1 MRVAEQND
9 AASSLK
15 VLTQSLLFDQLV
27 FRRAPGPLSL
37 AARFVVEDLDFGR
50 VAQEI
55 NALDLNS
62 LDQQSGAS

>member
-27 FRRAPGPLSL
+27 FRRVPGTLSL
-37 AARFVVEDLDFGR
+37 ATRFVVENLDFGR